1 MLLYLPIACTRVR
14 KKTTKTLQSKLNEN
28 SYNIEMLSKSKKNQS
43 FTVAEIGFRK
53 IQKVADPK
61 FSCQP
66 HRNGICIVSFEG
78 SRKFGETNEKL
89 SEQRQY
95 PTPHSTHIQLI
106 LGSVCVTQVTL
117 VRSQQPRFQ
126 ALWGDEI
133 RDPGNE
139 VEKSAL
145 S

>member
-1 MLLYLPIACTRVR
+1 MPSKEYQSSSQSQKLVSAKYKKSPIQNFRATRNMCNHIKMGFALLVFKDRENL
-14 KKTTKTLQSKLNEN
+14 KKPTKN
-28 SYNIEMLSKSKKNQS
+28 S
-43 FTVAEIGFRK
+43 R
-53 IQKVADPK
+53 
-61 FSCQP
+61 
-66 HRNGICIVSFEG
+66 
-78 SRKFGETNEKL
+78 
-89 SEQRQY
+89 SEQRKY

-106 LGSVCVTQVTL
+106 LGLVSVTQVTL
-117 VRSQQPRFQ
+117 VRSQQPRSQ